1 MFQRL
6 LCSPYALFFQQ
17 CYVLRGGSRNLAR
30 GQLKLISAY
39 RDHPSFAAAGANAFA
54 LEKNYNIIS
63 TGQQQVKL

>member
-17 CYVLRGGSRNLAR
+17 CYVLRGGSRNFAR